1 MESPDTMP
9 SYDSDTASEERYV
22 KMFMR
27 RKSAYKLF
35 HSTENYL

>member
-22 KMFMR
+22 KNTFEK
-27 RKSAYKLF
+27 KSAYKLF
-35 HSTENYL
+35 RYTENYV